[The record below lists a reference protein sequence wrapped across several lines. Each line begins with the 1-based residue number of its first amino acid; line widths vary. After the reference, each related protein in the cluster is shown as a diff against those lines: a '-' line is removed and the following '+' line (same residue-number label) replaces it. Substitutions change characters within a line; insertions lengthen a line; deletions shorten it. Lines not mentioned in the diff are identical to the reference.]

1 MLNTEILIL
10 ITFIFGISIGILSS
24 STVYLLHT
32 KLVSSFG
39 VFEID
44 TQNNLCNII
53 ISTEEIRDEQI
64 KRVILKIKRK

>member
-24 STVYLLHT
+24 STVYLLQT

-39 VFEID
+39 IFEID
-44 TQNNLCNII
+44 TQNNLCNVI